1 MTVFSDR
8 RADLHVTVGKTRFV
22 TKKLENVQRKVV
34 QLATKAT
41 IVRKVKTNNPITNIV
56 VDIISECGVIFTEC
70 DTMTFGRNCSQTCH
84 CSNNEPCNKINGYC
98 TSDCASGW
106 IGNDCQ
112 TRA

>member
-41 IVRKVKTNNPITNIV
+41 IVRKVKENNPISNV
-56 VDIISECGVIFTEC
+56 VVI
-70 DTMTFGRNCSQTCH
+70 
-84 CSNNEPCNKINGYC
+84 
-98 TSDCASGW
+98 
-106 IGNDCQ
+106 
-112 TRA
+112 